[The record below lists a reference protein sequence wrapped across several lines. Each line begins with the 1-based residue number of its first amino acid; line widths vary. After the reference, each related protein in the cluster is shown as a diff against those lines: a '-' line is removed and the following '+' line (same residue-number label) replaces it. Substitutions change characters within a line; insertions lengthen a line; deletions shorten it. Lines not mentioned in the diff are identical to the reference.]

1 MCSNLCQGLEEI
13 MRTCGTK
20 NNVSCLAIVKFKIF
34 VSILIKG
41 DFIVEKRLQ
50 PLIVLPRALDSA
62 AVVINVSE
70 GWKYVKA
77 DSVHC
82 GKDVSEG
89 LSLMEVEENDCNDT
103 PVCDDIAHKVVS

>member
-1 MCSNLCQGLEEI
+1 MYLALQLLNSRFSL
-13 MRTCGTK
+13 
-20 NNVSCLAIVKFKIF
+20 VSSSMSSSVLTRIADRASVADCD
-34 VSILIKG
+34 KG

-50 PLIVLPRALDSA
+50 PLIVLPRALDTA